1 MGVVV
6 VYLIIFSEV
15 PLPELASDRLHYLAP
30 SLLASLLPS
39 FLPSTSL
46 LSSIFVS
53 NHGLQLNVAQHVLI
67 NALLKEGFETKL
79 VVTKASCRSA
89 LSREFV

>member
-1 MGVVV
+1 
-6 VYLIIFSEV
+6 
-15 PLPELASDRLHYLAP
+15 
-30 SLLASLLPS
+30 
-39 FLPSTSL
+39 L

-67 NALLKEGFETKL
+67 NALLKEGFETKP